1 VATLVCRGAGT
12 VAQCITK
19 RYGQRMDPETETY
32 IQDAKG
38 IRYLSPTEV
47 ERCFGFPDGW
57 TDIPGASPVARWSA
71 LGNSMCVPVMTWIG
85 QRIEATRCK

>member
-1 VATLVCRGAGT
+1 M
-12 VAQCITK
+12 TK

-38 IRYLSPTEV
+38 IRYLTPTEV
-47 ERCFGFPDGW
+47 KRCFGFPDGW
-57 TDIPGASPVARWSA
+57 TDIPKASPVARWSA
-71 LGNSMCVPVMTWIG
+71 LGNSMAVPVMRWIG